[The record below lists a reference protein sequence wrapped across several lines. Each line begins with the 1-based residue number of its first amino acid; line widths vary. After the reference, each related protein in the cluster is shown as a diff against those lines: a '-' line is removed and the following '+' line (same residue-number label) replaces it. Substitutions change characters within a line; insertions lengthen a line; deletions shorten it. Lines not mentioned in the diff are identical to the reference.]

1 MISISMDAFE
11 FRNPTCSVVFDI
23 SHPYPGK
30 EDVIMKFCRSGED
43 EIRFAFVAG
52 KGLSRMD
59 NSTKLAQ
66 ENVLGELLAVDEE
79 VPSALAPFFKE
90 NGFLFPIDAQDGEYQ
105 SIPQETL
112 IGIVGRIKATVL
124 LMSELGSPTPNY
136 LRITALIVNL
146 VRSER
151 YAVKNANGEIIYE
164 TCEHEFSKEI
174 KKVSTIPPVDGEADA
189 NIKGYYEIA
198 DTIYGVYHL
207 DSEEYE
213 DIADDYTFS
222 NRYPGIDDM
231 FFRDV
236 VYLYRNAASATLEN
250 RRIIDYLFH
259 FMHQVAIPEKSHSNG
274 DMKTYSEPKLDALD
288 ERLKEGALT
297 AAKIIL
303 DKEINTNLKGI
314 SPHYDIERL
323 EPSWKTDSLLSALYL
338 SVFFLRPGIEI
349 YRRCGNPNCNRSFLV
364 KTTSMKQKYCSLECS
379 NAMAQRFYR
388 KRKITQKQK

>member
-1 MISISMDAFE
+1 M
-11 FRNPTCSVVFDI
+11 
-23 SHPYPGK
+23 
-30 EDVIMKFCRSGED
+30 
-43 EIRFAFVAG
+43 
-52 KGLSRMD
+52 
-59 NSTKLAQ
+59 
-66 ENVLGELLAVDEE
+66 
-79 VPSALAPFFKE
+79 
-90 NGFLFPIDAQDGEYQ
+90 
-105 SIPQETL
+105 
-112 IGIVGRIKATVL
+112 
-124 LMSELGSPTPNY
+124 
-136 LRITALIVNL
+136 
-146 VRSER
+146 
-151 YAVKNANGEIIYE
+151 
-164 TCEHEFSKEI
+164 
-174 KKVSTIPPVDGEADA
+174 
-189 NIKGYYEIA
+189 
-198 DTIYGVYHL
+198 

-274 DMKTYSEPKLDALD
+274 DMRTYSEPKLDALD

-297 AAKIIL
+297 AARIIL
-303 DKEINTNLKGI
+303 DKEINTNLNGI

-388 KRKITQKQK
+388 KRKIAQKQK